1 MVSPNLI
8 MMGFHMMM
16 QHDPPWVGA
25 VIGPWDYSHQALSK
39 TDECVLAVSTVD
51 LAETMMKT
59 LLEY

>member
-1 MVSPNLI
+1 

-39 TDECVLAVSTVD
+39 TGECVLAVSTVD